1 MVQKNRPRFLCLGK
15 PLLEV
20 SVKGVAGLGPDMQ
33 GLPVL
38 SAGRV
43 ISTLLPGPPGSL
55 ASHAQGIRP

>member
-1 MVQKNRPRFLCLGK
+1 MVQKNRPRLLCLGK
-15 PLLEV
+15 PQLEV

-33 GLPVL
+33 GFPVL

-43 ISTLLPGPPGSL
+43 ISTLLSGPPGSL